1 MATPRAS
8 GDDRTTA
15 VDAAAALRWMVA
27 VAGEL
32 YRDVDITPPPP
43 PSPCRGC
50 GVRKK
55 LVVGEITVDGLSNW
69 M

>member
-1 MATPRAS
+1 MALTQERYKKLFFFIYLDGVGRIARAK
-8 GDDRTTA
+8 GHLVTL
-15 VDAAAALRWMVA
+15 LRH
-27 VAGEL
+27 
-32 YRDVDITPPPP
+32 

-55 LVVGEITVDGLSNW
+55 LVLGEITVDGLSNW